1 MENLVKDTS
10 KMRGHHPKS
19 EFKKGCVP
27 WNKGLSGWISKKHLE
42 KLRQSNIGK
51 IVWNKGL
58 YGINSGESNPN
69 WKGGYHDKEHGLR
82 RTQEWKK
89 WRLDVFNRDDYTCRQ
104 CGAKSGKDYDGI
116 VYLEAHHRIGVH
128 DLFKNNFNNYI
139 FNMDNGLTLCKE
151 CHLLIS
157 ANQRRL
163 N

>member
-89 WRLDVFNRDDYTCRQ
+89 WRLFEYYDPKTKKHIRVGGDQEVFGGPFGEHMVKC
-104 CGAKSGKDYDGI
+104 AISGNIEK
-116 VYLEAHHRIGVH
+116 A
-128 DLFKNNFNNYI
+128 
-139 FNMDNGLTLCKE
+139 
-151 CHLLIS
+151 
-157 ANQRRL
+157 
-163 N
+163 